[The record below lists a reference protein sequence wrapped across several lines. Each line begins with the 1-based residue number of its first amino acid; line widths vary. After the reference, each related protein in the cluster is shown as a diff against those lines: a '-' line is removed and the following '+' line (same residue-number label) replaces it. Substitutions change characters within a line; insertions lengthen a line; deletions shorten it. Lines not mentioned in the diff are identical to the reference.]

1 MVMSS
6 GMIDGLNALWR
17 RVGEVASVQDE
28 TAAKVNAVPAVLK
41 VFVILGGVALLV
53 GTIMLA
59 ALVMLRMGDGEPSDL
74 AEQPAGPVDLA
85 LPKDVRVN
93 QVVADG
99 RRLILLGEAPDGQQY
114 IAVVDARSGERESLI
129 RLAPEE

>member
-1 MVMSS
+1 
-6 GMIDGLNALWR
+6 
-17 RVGEVASVQDE
+17 VASVQDE

-99 RRLILLGEAPDGQQY
+99 RRLILLGESSDGQQY